1 MQFKNYIAAFFVV
14 VFLGK
19 MISVDA
25 KLLGMILDNSQVTL
39 VNKLC
44 PKKQLQ
50 MGSAEEFSADSFTSS
65 FEVDYLCHVVFDMQ
79 LQDLSETI
87 AENNF
92 EKYTY
97 RDPGSFSEPSD
108 KFYPPP
114 KA

>member
-1 MQFKNYIAAFFVV
+1 MQFKNYIAAFLVI

-19 MISVDA
+19 MVSVDA
-25 KLLGMILDNSQVTL
+25 KLLGMILDSSQVTL
-39 VNKLC
+39 VSKLC

-50 MGSAEEFSADSFTSS
+50 ANSAEEYSGDSFTPS
-65 FEVDYLCHVVFDMQ
+65 FEVDYLCNVVFTIQ
-79 LQDLSETI
+79 LQDSSETI

-92 EKYTY
+92 KKYKY
-97 RDPGSFSEPSD
+97 RDPGNFSVPSD